1 MKGTYLLLIQLDR
14 KVSIK
19 DRWVLEAG
27 LYVYVG
33 SAMSGLLQRVARHFK
48 KEKKKHWHIDHLL
61 ERAKILGAI
70 MLPCEERLEESISKM
85 LAEKFDGPKGFGSS
99 DLKVRTN
106 LYRINDVNE
115 FFVVLSGLVRNLIEN
130 ELGG

>member
-1 MKGTYLLLIQLDR
+1 MKGAYLLLIRLDQ

-33 SAMSGLLQRVARHFK
+33 SAMNGLLQRVARHLK
-48 KEKKKHWHIDHLL
+48 KEKRKHWHIDYLL

-70 MLPCEERLEESISKM
+70 MLPSEESLEESISKM
-85 LAEKFDGPKGFGSS
+85 LAEKFDGPRGFGSS

-106 LYRINDVNE
+106 LYRVSDVNE
-115 FFVVLSGLVRNLIEN
+115 FFAVLSRLVQKLMKD
-130 ELGG
+130 